1 MPETPITFCEPYYL
15 RRARVFGNVAA
26 SAKNS
31 ETMKRLSRRS
41 FLAASTAAI
50 AAPHLALAAPG
61 DIEVVVVGAGAAGIA
76 AARKLI
82 AAGRKV
88 AIFEASDRVG
98 GRCVTDTKTFGV
110 PYDSGA
116 HWVHMPD
123 MNPLAKLAPRGEV
136 YPAPPGQKIRIG
148 RRNAREGEMEE
159 FLSAS
164 VRAKRAIIDA
174 ARGKADVACAQVL
187 PKDLGEWQASIEF
200 FLGPFAC
207 AKDLSDIS
215 AVDFTRSAER
225 DIDAF
230 CRQGLGALLAKL
242 AEGLP
247 IEFSRPVREIESWRA
262 GAEVNTDGAKT
273 LARAVI
279 VTASTNVLSA
289 GKIKFAPELSKRQI
303 DALTALS
310 LGTYERIALEL
321 PGNPLRLQKNDLVF
335 EKAAGRN
342 TAALL
347 ANVSDT
353 PLHYVDVGGKF
364 AGELSAK
371 GRDAMTNFALEWL
384 GGLYGVDLKKSVKR
398 THVTQWAK
406 EPWTLG
412 SFSCASPGGAPSR
425 RAMMDVHKDR
435 VFFAGEAVHETLWG
449 TVGGAWESGERA
461 ADAVL
466 KMFGPVRTQ
475 PAKRKS

>member
-1 MPETPITFCEPYYL
+1 
-15 RRARVFGNVAA
+15 
-26 SAKNS
+26 
-31 ETMKRLSRRS
+31 MKRLNRRF

-50 AAPHLALAAPG
+50 AAPRLAFGAPS
-61 DIEVVVVGAGAAGIA
+61 DTEIVIVGAGAAGIA

-88 AIFEASDRVG
+88 AIFEASDRIG

-110 PYDSGA
+110 PYDTGA
-116 HWVHMPD
+116 HWLHMPEL
-123 MNPLAKLAPRGEV
+123 NPLAKLGPRAGFDI

-159 FLSAS
+159 FLSAT
-164 VRAKRAIIDA
+164 VRAKRAIIEA
-174 ARGKADVACAQVL
+174 ARGKTDVACAQVL
-187 PKDLGEWQASIEF
+187 PKDLGEWQASVEF
-200 FLGPFAC
+200 FLGPYGC
-207 AKDLSDIS
+207 AKDLSEVS

-230 CRQGLGALLAKL
+230 SRQGLGALLAKL
-242 AEGLP
+242 ADGLP
-247 IEFSRPVREIESWRA
+247 IELSRPVNEIESWRA

-279 VTASTNVLSA
+279 VTASTSVLAS

-303 DALTALS
+303 DALDALK
-310 LGTYERIALEL
+310 LGIYERIALEL
-321 PGNPLRLQKNDLVF
+321 PGNPLRLQRDDLVF
-335 EKAAGRN
+335 EKAASRS

-353 PLHYVDVGGKF
+353 SLHYVDVGGAF
-364 AGELSAK
+364 AGELSAR
-371 GRDAMTNFALEWL
+371 GRDAMVNTAVEWL
-384 GGLYGVDLKKSVKR
+384 GGLYGVDLKKDVKR
-398 THVTQWAK
+398 SHATQWSK
-406 EPWTLG
+406 EPWIMG

-425 RAMMDVHKDR
+425 RALMDVHKDR
-435 VFFAGEAVHETLWG
+435 IFFAGEAVHETLWG

-466 KMFGPVRTQ
+466 KMFAPARPQ
-475 PAKRKS
+475 PTKRKR